1 MSASARRVAAIIAS
15 SSPLAASAG
24 VLTRSAEGPS
34 DASELWR
41 LLGAIA
47 PVLLWGLPLAYV
59 VFTVVTLLP
68 PFPRGQKELERPRD
82 GTFLDRLSMFSDSR
96 DGW

>member
-1 MSASARRVAAIIAS
+1 MPAMPAIVRRVAAIIAS
-15 SSPLAASAG
+15 SSPLVASAS
-24 VLTRSAEGPS
+24 VLTRSAE
-34 DASELWR
+34 ASEAWH
-41 LLGAIA
+41 LLGAVA

-82 GTFLDRLSMFSDSR
+82 GTFVDRLSLFSDPR